1 MNQLINASLENN
13 TDSKNVVQSYY
24 DIDEIQNMNIP
35 NKNKSL
41 VLFHVNVFSL
51 NKTFDDLE
59 HILSC
64 TNKHFD
70 VIFIT

>member
-1 MNQLINASLENN
+1 MSN

-35 NKNKSL
+35 NKDKSL
-41 VLFHVNVFSL
+41 VLFNVNVFSL

>member
-1 MNQLINASLENN
+1 MSN

-35 NKNKSL
+35 NKDKSL
-41 VLFHVNVFSL
+41 VLFNVNVFSL

-59 HILSC
+59 RILSC

>member
-1 MNQLINASLENN
+1 MSN
-13 TDSKNVVQSYY
+13 TDSKNVQSYY
-24 DIDEIQNMNIP
+24 IDEIQNMNIP
-35 NKNKSL
+35 NKDKSL
-41 VLFHVNVFSL
+41 VLFNVNVFSL

-70 VIFIT
+70 VIVIT

>member
-1 MNQLINASLENN
+1 
-13 TDSKNVVQSYY
+13 
-24 DIDEIQNMNIP
+24 MNIP

-64 TNKHFD
+64 TNKHFV